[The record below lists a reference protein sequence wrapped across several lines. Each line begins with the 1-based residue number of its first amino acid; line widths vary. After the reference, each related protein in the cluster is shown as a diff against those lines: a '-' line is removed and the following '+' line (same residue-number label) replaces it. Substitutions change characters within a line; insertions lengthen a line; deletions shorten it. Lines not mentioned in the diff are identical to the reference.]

1 MTEEEL
7 LALLAS
13 LGIENYGAP
22 IGTSAA
28 GNLGLQQDIYS
39 FIGNPMFQLQQGL
52 MTPEE
57 FQQNMQL
64 TASTRVEPE
73 EIDYFSLEQTTDDE
87 DLITG
92 YEMIKKGYTP
102 DQVMRSL
109 LSVLESVDFASTDSE
124 WVSLQKEQIKLL
136 SDDLNKFYDRWT
148 ANNRVQDGLE
158 TGEYFRGVDGSIRK
172 QMDYE
177 DAQKAYA
184 AAGLPKGL
192 QNPNLWRVEPDA
204 NLLAEA
210 AKGDQR
216 AEELAKERNRLRIT
230 LAPKARKEATQKAS
244 SAYEEFLSRTP
255 EGRAFLEQERGKAAA
270 AREPKSGGAGAVVKD
285 LLLGQIPVV
294 GQAYLLG
301 KGAVKG
307 ATGAVKSVVDSW
319 GKGAPGSRDEEGNFV
334 RPWDRKPAAQIARED
349 KQAAEAAQKKAQEQ
363 AYWAKMQETYTGKS
377 TLAEK
382 LQPIKDVED
391 AMVAAQ
397 KAAYEKRLQASQQ
410 GTIPA
415 MQLMQQAG
423 PIAAMLSQPAAKPK
437 YVKPK
442 PRVLSDQEIEQMS
455 NMIAGGLI

>member
-1 MTEEEL
+1 MTEAEL
-7 LALLAS
+7 LLWLAS
-13 LGIENYGAP
+13 QGVENYGAP

-39 FIGNPMFQLQQGL
+39 IIGNPIFQLQQGL

-136 SDDLNKFYDRWT
+136 SDDLNNFYDRWT

-192 QNPNLWRVEPDA
+192 QNPILWRVEPDA

-216 AEELAKERNRLRIT
+216 AEELAKERNRLRLT
-230 LAPKARKEATQKAS
+230 LEPKARKEATQKAS

-255 EGRAFLEQERGKAAA
+255 EGRMFLEQERAKAAGKPQETRPRSA
-270 AREPKSGGAGAVVKD
+270 VIRRGGGEPVTLQTRAKTLADENGRVRLRSRADILADERGRVTIDQGRNRSAVVRR
-285 LLLGQIPVV
+285 
-294 GQAYLLG
+294 
-301 KGAVKG
+301 
-307 ATGAVKSVVDSW
+307 
-319 GKGAPGSRDEEGNFV
+319 GSPPDTTE
-334 RPWDRKPAAQIARED
+334 
-349 KQAAEAAQKKAQEQ
+349 AEKAAQKKAQEQ
-363 AYWAKMQETYTGKS
+363 AYWAKMQQYYTGKS

-391 AMVAAQ
+391 AMAVAQ
-397 KAAYEKRLQASQQ
+397 KVANEKRLQASQQ

-415 MQLMQQAG
+415 MQLIQQAG

>member
-1 MTEEEL
+1 MTEAEL
-7 LALLAS
+7 LLWLAS
-13 LGIENYGAP
+13 QGVENFGAP

-39 FIGNPMFQLQQGL
+39 LIGNPIFQLQQGL
-52 MTPEE
+52 VTPEE

-73 EIDYFSLEQTTDDE
+73 EIDYGTLEDNAYDE
-87 DLITG
+87 DLILG
-92 YEMIKKGYTP
+92 YELIKKGYTVG
-102 DQVMRSL
+102 QVINSM
-109 LSVLESVDFASTDSE
+109 LSQLKNVDFANIDSNAISIE
-124 WVSLQKEQIKLL
+124 KDIIEGLKG
-136 SDDLNKFYDRWT
+136 DLEKFYDRWT
-148 ANNRVQDGLE
+148 AANRVEEGLL
-158 TGEYFRGVDGSIRK
+158 TGDYFQGIDGSIRK

-192 QNPNLWRVEPDA
+192 QNPILWRVEPDA

-216 AEELAKERNRLRIT
+216 AEELAKERNRLRLT
-230 LAPKARKEATQKAS
+230 LEPKARKEATQKAS

-255 EGRAFLEQERGKAAA
+255 EGRMFLEQERAKAAGKPQETRPRSA
-270 AREPKSGGAGAVVKD
+270 VIRRGGGEPVTLQTRAKTLADENGRVRLRSRADILADERGRVTIDQGRNRSAVVRR
-285 LLLGQIPVV
+285 
-294 GQAYLLG
+294 
-301 KGAVKG
+301 
-307 ATGAVKSVVDSW
+307 
-319 GKGAPGSRDEEGNFV
+319 GSPPDTTEAE
-334 RPWDRKPAAQIARED
+334 KAAQR
-349 KQAAEAAQKKAQEQ
+349 KAQEQ

-391 AMVAAQ
+391 AIAVAE
-397 KAAYEKRLQASQQ
+397 KAAKEKRLQASQQ
-410 GTIPA
+410 GTVRA
-415 MQLMQQAG
+415 MDLIQKAG

>member
-1 MTEEEL
+1 MTEAEL
-7 LALLAS
+7 LLWLAS
-13 LGIENYGAP
+13 QGVENFGAP

-39 FIGNPMFQLQQGL
+39 LIGNPIFQLQQGL
-52 MTPEE
+52 VTPEE

-73 EIDYFSLEQTTDDE
+73 EIDYGTLEDNAYDE
-87 DLITG
+87 DLILG
-92 YEMIKKGYTP
+92 YELIKKGYTVG
-102 DQVMRSL
+102 QVINSM
-109 LSVLESVDFASTDSE
+109 LSQLKNVDFANIDSNAISIE
-124 WVSLQKEQIKLL
+124 KDIIEGLKG
-136 SDDLNKFYDRWT
+136 DLEKFYDRWT
-148 ANNRVQDGLE
+148 AANRVEEGLL
-158 TGEYFRGVDGSIRK
+158 TGDYFQGIDGSIRK

-192 QNPNLWRVEPDA
+192 QNPILWRNVPDA

-210 AKGDQR
+210 AKGDQK
-216 AEELAKERNRLRIT
+216 AQELAKEVARLKVT
-230 LAPKARKEATQKAS
+230 VAPKARKEATQKAS

-270 AREPKSGGAGAVVKD
+270 AREPKSGGAGAVIKD
-285 LLLGQIPVV
+285 FLLGQVPIV
-294 GQAYLLG
+294 GQTYLLG

-307 ATGAVKSVVDSW
+307 AQAVARAIPNVLPGRGPGVVEELTGKIQAKVD
-319 GKGAPGSRDEEGNFV
+319 
-334 RPWDRKPAAQIARED
+334 AQT
-349 KQAAEAAQKKAQEQ
+349 AQKKAEEQ

-410 GTIPA
+410 GTVRA
-415 MQLMQQAG
+415 MDLIQKAG

>member
-1 MTEEEL
+1 MTEAEL
-7 LALLAS
+7 LLWLAS
-13 LGIENYGAP
+13 QGVENFGAP

-39 FIGNPMFQLQQGL
+39 IIGNPIFQLQQGL

-109 LSVLESVDFASTDSE
+109 LSVLESVDFASVDSE
-124 WVSLQKEQIKLL
+124 WVSLQRDQIKLL
-136 SDDLNKFYDRWT
+136 SDDLNNFYDRWT

-255 EGRAFLEQERGKAAA
+255 EGRMFLEQERAKAAGKPQETRPRSA
-270 AREPKSGGAGAVVKD
+270 VIRRGGGEPVTLQTRAETLADENGRVRLRSRADILADERGRVTIDQGRNRSAVVRR
-285 LLLGQIPVV
+285 
-294 GQAYLLG
+294 
-301 KGAVKG
+301 
-307 ATGAVKSVVDSW
+307 
-319 GKGAPGSRDEEGNFV
+319 GSPPDTTEAE
-334 RPWDRKPAAQIARED
+334 KAAQR
-349 KQAAEAAQKKAQEQ
+349 KAQEQ

-415 MQLMQQAG
+415 MQLIQQAG
-423 PIAAMLSQPAAKPK
+423 PIAAMLSQPAAKPR

>member
-1 MTEEEL
+1 MTEAEL
-7 LALLAS
+7 LLWLAS
-13 LGIENYGAP
+13 QGVENYGAP

-39 FIGNPMFQLQQGL
+39 IIGNPIFQLQQGL

-136 SDDLNKFYDRWT
+136 SDDLNNFYDRWT

-158 TGEYFRGVDGSIRK
+158 TGEYFRGVDGSVRK

-255 EGRAFLEQERGKAAA
+255 EGRMFLEQERAKAAGKPQETRPRSA
-270 AREPKSGGAGAVVKD
+270 VIRRGGGEPVTLQTRAETLADENGRVRLRSRADILADERGRVTIDQGRNRSAVVRR
-285 LLLGQIPVV
+285 
-294 GQAYLLG
+294 
-301 KGAVKG
+301 
-307 ATGAVKSVVDSW
+307 
-319 GKGAPGSRDEEGNFV
+319 GSPPDTTEDE
-334 RPWDRKPAAQIARED
+334 K
-349 KQAAEAAQKKAQEQ
+349 AAQKKAQEQ

-391 AMVAAQ
+391 AMAVAQ
-397 KAAYEKRLQASQQ
+397 KVANEKRLQASQQ
-410 GTIPA
+410 GTIRG
-415 MQLMQQAG
+415 MDLIQQAG

>member
-1 MTEEEL
+1 MTEAEL
-7 LALLAS
+7 LLWLAS
-13 LGIENYGAP
+13 QGVENFGAP

-39 FIGNPMFQLQQGL
+39 LIGNPIFQLQQGL

-136 SDDLNKFYDRWT
+136 SDDLNNFYDRWT

-158 TGEYFRGVDGSIRK
+158 TGEYFRGVDGSVRK

-255 EGRAFLEQERGKAAA
+255 EGRMFLEQERAKAAG
-270 AREPKSGGAGAVVKD
+270 EPQETRPRSAVIRRGGGEPVTLQTRAETLADENGRVRLRSRADILADERGRVTIDQGRNRSAVVRR
-285 LLLGQIPVV
+285 
-294 GQAYLLG
+294 
-301 KGAVKG
+301 
-307 ATGAVKSVVDSW
+307 
-319 GKGAPGSRDEEGNFV
+319 GSPPDTTEAE
-334 RPWDRKPAAQIARED
+334 KAAQR
-349 KQAAEAAQKKAQEQ
+349 KAQEQ

-410 GTIPA
+410 GTIRG
-415 MQLMQQAG
+415 MDLIQQAG

>member
-1 MTEEEL
+1 MTEAEL
-7 LALLAS
+7 LLWLAS
-13 LGIENYGAP
+13 QGVENFGAP

-39 FIGNPMFQLQQGL
+39 IIGNPIFQLQQGL

-136 SDDLNKFYDRWT
+136 SDDLNNFYDLWT

-192 QNPNLWRVEPDA
+192 QNPILWRVEPDA

-255 EGRAFLEQERGKAAA
+255 EGRMFLEQERAKAAG
-270 AREPKSGGAGAVVKD
+270 EPQETRPRSAVIRRGGGEPVTLQTRAETLADENGRVRLRSRADILADERGRVTIDQGRNRSAVVRR
-285 LLLGQIPVV
+285 
-294 GQAYLLG
+294 
-301 KGAVKG
+301 
-307 ATGAVKSVVDSW
+307 
-319 GKGAPGSRDEEGNFV
+319 GSPPDTTEAE
-334 RPWDRKPAAQIARED
+334 KAAQR
-349 KQAAEAAQKKAQEQ
+349 KAQEQ

-415 MQLMQQAG
+415 MQLIQQAG

>member
-1 MTEEEL
+1 MTEAEL
-7 LALLAS
+7 LLWLAS
-13 LGIENYGAP
+13 QGVENYGAP

-64 TASTRVEPE
+64 TASTRVESE
-73 EIDYFSLEQTTDDE
+73 EIDYGTLEDNAYDE
-87 DLITG
+87 DLILG
-92 YEMIKKGYTP
+92 YDLVKKGYTV
-102 DQVMRSL
+102 DQVINSL
-109 LSVLESVDFASTDSE
+109 YTALENVDFDNTNSA
-124 WVSLQKEQIKLL
+124 QIRIQEKKIDRLEG
-136 SDDLNKFYDRWT
+136 DLKKFYDRWT
-148 ANNRVQDGLE
+148 AANRVQEGLL
-158 TGEYFRGVDGSIRK
+158 TGDYFQGVDGSIRK

-192 QNPNLWRVEPDA
+192 QNPILWRVEPDA

-216 AEELAKERNRLRIT
+216 AEELAKERDRLRIT

-255 EGRAFLEQERGKAAA
+255 EGRMFLEQERAKASKEPGKSVGQKAKEAFM
-270 AREPKSGGAGAVVKD
+270 
-285 LLLGQIPVV
+285 LGNIPVV
-294 GQAYLLG
+294 GMPIAAAKAAPG
-301 KGAVKG
+301 VVKGAVNL
-307 ATGAVKSVVDSW
+307 VKDAGFSLP
-319 GKGAPGSRDEEGNFV
+319 GKSNLKDTMKKVEEA
-334 RPWDRKPAAQIARED
+334 K
-349 KQAAEAAQKKAQEQ
+349 KAAENQ

-391 AMVAAQ
+391 SMVAAQ